1 MCYGEYGREDDHEGP
16 RHQDG
21 YKQLRRDIP
30 EVNCGTCRFFLAN
43 QKFGMCQRYPEY
55 VMKQDTQ
62 WCGEFQK
69 KQEAIIEEP
78 KKRRKNDPAIAR
90 PDSSQAD

>member
-1 MCYGEYGREDDHEGP
+1 
-16 RHQDG
+16 
-21 YKQLRRDIP
+21 
-30 EVNCGTCRFFLAN
+30 
-43 QKFGMCQRYPEY
+43 MCQRYPEY

-69 KQEAIIEEP
+69 KQEAIIDDLP